1 MALFA
6 GAKSTKEYEKP
17 ETGMYHGVLADI
29 VDLGNVT
36 TQFKGEVKVQH
47 MVRYVWILNT
57 LGKDKVKFPET
68 FGKPLSVTQRF
79 NLSLHEKANMYKTV
93 KQILNAPPPVSE
105 GVEYDIELLLG
116 SVRKIFVLRELSE
129 DGKKDYPNV
138 QGISTADPGVTVAIP
153 QGFVRAKFRDNKA
166 GSTTGG
172 NVNTFQAQ
180 AGTIAQGAAQGAD
193 VSF

>member
-1 MALFA
+1 MAIIA
-6 GAKSTKEYEKP
+6 SAKSTKEYEKP

-47 MVRYVWILNT
+47 MVRFVWVLDT
-57 LGKDKVKFPET
+57 LGKDKNRYPET
-68 FGKPLSVTQRF
+68 FGKPLQATQRF

-105 GVEYDIELLLG
+105 TNPDYDIEQLIG
-116 SVRKIFVLRELSE
+116 SVRKIFILRELSE

-138 QGISTADPGVTVAIP
+138 QGVSAADPGVNVSVP
-153 QGFVRAKFRDNKA
+153 QGFVRAKFRDKA
-166 GSTTGG
+166 KAAAP
-172 NVNTFQAQ
+172 AQ
-180 AGTIAQGAAQGAD
+180 PPHQQYQYQPPAQSQGAD